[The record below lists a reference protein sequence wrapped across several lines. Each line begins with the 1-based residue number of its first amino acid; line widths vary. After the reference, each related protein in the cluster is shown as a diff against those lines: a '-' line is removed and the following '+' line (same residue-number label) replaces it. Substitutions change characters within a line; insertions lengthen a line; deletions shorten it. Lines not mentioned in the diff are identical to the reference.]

1 MRCYNSKAKWQN
13 TESQWGR
20 REGAPS
26 TTTKVVV
33 DYDPRAIDVR
43 RPAVDDRRMATASGT
58 VGPST
63 ASPSHVVATGA
74 PDRPLRSSIRS
85 AWSEARPA
93 VQIIFQLR
101 IIAVV
106 AVASLDSGAVPRWT
120 AVALCCAGWL
130 CITWSIYLLN
140 GLADRVE
147 DRLNG
152 STRPLA
158 RGTLD
163 AGVARQ
169 LVPVLACAGVILCAS
184 AGRSVLVS
192 ALVMVAL
199 GFLYSAGPAPLKN
212 RVWGVQ
218 VSVIGGGLATYTAGA
233 CAAGIGISPAV
244 AVFAVAMSAW
254 MGVGG
259 LAKDLSDV
267 EGDRAA
273 GRSTLAMWSERGTC
287 LIVASL
293 AGIIA
298 VGFVVSA
305 FTVEERLLVPA
316 LALGCGVAAIGA
328 CAVAGRSRRWHPRTP
343 YHAFMYSQYGAHTG
357 ALCMLL

>member
-1 MRCYNSKAKWQN
+1 M
-13 TESQWGR
+13 
-20 REGAPS
+20 
-26 TTTKVVV
+26 
-33 DYDPRAIDVR
+33 AIG
-43 RPAVDDRRMATASGT
+43 SGS

-63 ASPSHVVATGA
+63 TSPRRHVTAGA
-74 PDRPLRSSIRS
+74 PERPLRSTLRL

-101 IIAVV
+101 VIAIV
-106 AVASLDSGAVPRWT
+106 AVASLDARTAPQWG

-147 DRLNG
+147 DRVNG
-152 STRPLA
+152 SSRPLA
-158 RGTLD
+158 QGTLD

-169 LVPVLACAGVILCAS
+169 LVPALACAGVILCS
-184 AGRSVLVS
+184 LAGRSVLVS
-192 ALVMVAL
+192 ALVMIAL

-218 VSVIGGGLATYTAGA
+218 VSVIGGGLATY
-233 CAAGIGISPAV
+233 AAGFHAAGTEISPAV
-244 AVFAVAMSAW
+244 VVFAIAMSAW

-259 LAKDLSDV
+259 LAKDLPDV

-273 GRSTLAMWSERGTC
+273 GRSTLAMWSERGTSP
-287 LIVASL
+287 IIASL
-293 AGIIA
+293 AGII
-298 VGFVVSA
+298 SA
-305 FTVEERLLVPA
+305 GLVLAAWTVEERLAIPA
-316 LALGCGVAAIGA
+316 LVLSCGTAAITIYA
-328 CAVAGRSRRWHPRTP
+328 AAGRRRWHERTP

>member
-1 MRCYNSKAKWQN
+1 
-13 TESQWGR
+13 
-20 REGAPS
+20 
-26 TTTKVVV
+26 
-33 DYDPRAIDVR
+33 
-43 RPAVDDRRMATASGT
+43 MATGSGT
-58 VGPST
+58 VGPRT
-63 ASPSHVVATGA
+63 ASPMLLVAVGA
-74 PDRPLRSSIRS
+74 PARPLRSSILS

-93 VQIIFQLR
+93 VQIMFQLR

-106 AVASLDSGAVPRWT
+106 AVASLYAGADPRWT

-147 DRLNG
+147 DRMNG
-152 STRPLA
+152 SSRPLA

-163 AGVARQ
+163 AGVARH
-169 LVPVLACAGVILCAS
+169 LVPALACVGVVLCSS

-192 ALVMVAL
+192 ALVMLAL

-218 VSVIGGGLATYTAGA
+218 VSVFGGGLTTYAAGV
-233 CAAGIGISPAV
+233 CAAGTEVSPAV
-244 AVFAVAMSAW
+244 IVFAIAMSAW

-273 GRSTLAMWSERGTC
+273 GRSTLAMWSESGTC
-287 LIVASL
+287 VVIASL
-293 AGIIA
+293 AGIIC
-298 VGFVVSA
+298 VGFAVSA
-305 FTVEERLLVPA
+305 WTVEESLIVPA
-316 LALGCGVAAIGA
+316 LVLGCGAAALAA
-328 CAVAGRSRRWHPRTP
+328 CAVAGRSRRRHVRTP
-343 YHAFMYSQYGAHTG
+343 YNAFMYSQYGAHTG
-357 ALCMLL
+357 VLCILL